1 MNPYDRLESEQ
12 TRIGNKRHFPIDN
25 KQYLCDHSDLHI
37 MIARRSEYIPGNIY
51 NQMKETFIKNCKA
64 KNFWDYI
71 QVKTFLISLIIKC
84 QRST

>member
-51 NQMKETFIKNCKA
+51 NQMKETFIKKWKA
-64 KNFWDYI
+64 KKIWDYI
-71 QVKTFLISLIIKC
+71 QVKTFLISLIIKY
-84 QRST
+84 